1 MEARLFKKVPPT
13 PALIL
18 KKGLVRYSATEKE
31 YLNKLIDDLDL
42 AYDPE
47 LSSWLSD
54 FATLGYSKQYNDFTI
69 WITIHIF
76 LPARKCETTM
86 VVANENNDYLW
97 EPSTKGAYLPS
108 RIYKEFN
115 EWLERN

>member
-1 MEARLFKKVPPT
+1 MEARLFNKVPPT

-18 KKGLVRYSATEKE
+18 KKGLVRYSAAEKE